1 MRICSTSMALME
13 DCKLPNLFTI
23 MNIKHN
29 DYKKIKARPFLKWAG
44 GKGQLLTEIAEYY
57 PFEKGNI
64 NRYVEPFVGGGAVLF
79 DILSKYKLEYVCI
92 NDINVDLINTYRTI
106 QRDTDKLIDI
116 LENMQEKFLA
126 LDTEERKKFFLEQRE
141 RYNFL
146 KIRNINNDNNC
157 EKAGL
162 LIFLNKTCFNG
173 LYRVNKKGLFNV
185 PVGSYKKPL
194 ICDEEN
200 LRTIAKL
207 LQNTEITCGD
217 YTKIADRIDDK
228 TFVYIDPPYRPLNN
242 TSSFTAYT
250 ANAFDDDEQ
259 IRLSKFV
266 QLISEKGARILESN
280 SDPKNNNS
288 NDDFFDKIYISYNI
302 KRVSATRMINS
313 KSSGRGK
320 ISELLI
326 SNFRGMQ
333 DEKF

>member
-1 MRICSTSMALME
+1 M
-13 DCKLPNLFTI
+13 PNLFTI

>member
-1 MRICSTSMALME
+1 M
-13 DCKLPNLFTI
+13 PNLFTI

-146 KIRNINNDNNC
+146 KIRNTNNDNNC

>member
-1 MRICSTSMALME
+1 M
-13 DCKLPNLFTI
+13 PNLFTI

-146 KIRNINNDNNC
+146 KIRNTNNDNNC

-217 YTKIADRIDDK
+217 YTKITDRIDDK

-288 NDDFFDKIYISYNI
+288 NDDFFDKFYISYNI

>member
-1 MRICSTSMALME
+1 M
-13 DCKLPNLFTI
+13 PNLFTI

-92 NDINVDLINTYRTI
+92 NDINIDLINTYRTI

-146 KIRNINNDNNC
+146 KIRNTNNDNNC

>member
-1 MRICSTSMALME
+1 M
-13 DCKLPNLFTI
+13 PNLFTI

-266 QLISEKGARILESN
+266 QFISEKGARILESN

>member
-1 MRICSTSMALME
+1 MRIYSTSMALME

-146 KIRNINNDNNC
+146 KIRNTNNDNNC

-217 YTKIADRIDDK
+217 YTKITDRIDDK

-288 NDDFFDKIYISYNI
+288 NDDFFDKFYISYNI

>member
-1 MRICSTSMALME
+1 
-13 DCKLPNLFTI
+13 
-23 MNIKHN
+23 
-29 DYKKIKARPFLKWAG
+29 
-44 GKGQLLTEIAEYY
+44 
-57 PFEKGNI
+57 
-64 NRYVEPFVGGGAVLF
+64 
-79 DILSKYKLEYVCI
+79 
-92 NDINVDLINTYRTI
+92 
-106 QRDTDKLIDI
+106 
-116 LENMQEKFLA
+116 MQEKFLA

-146 KIRNINNDNNC
+146 KIRNTNNDNNC

>member
-1 MRICSTSMALME
+1 M
-13 DCKLPNLFTI
+13 PNLFTI

-126 LDTEERKKFFLEQRE
+126 LDNEERKKFFLEQRE

-146 KIRNINNDNNC
+146 KIRNTNNDNNC

>member
-1 MRICSTSMALME
+1 M
-13 DCKLPNLFTI
+13 PNLFTI

-146 KIRNINNDNNC
+146 KIRNTNNDNNC

-217 YTKIADRIDDK
+217 YTKITDRIDDK